1 METVEGLTLNFRLS
15 KISCDNEIWNE
26 EIKNLILEYTTP
38 SLTTQGELG
47 NGKVNER
54 KYDILRERLN

>member
-47 NGKVNER
+47 NEKVNER